1 MTNGELPLRLSSR
14 VVLLDSRDRIFLLEH
29 FTDHP
34 RDAAYKTVW
43 VPPGGGVEPGE
54 SLEDAALRELWEE
67 TGLRLTEVGPL
78 LWTRRGVFT
87 FSGAPTVFAEHFFI
101 ARVDSHDVA
110 DHINPDE
117 LERSS
122 IRGHRWWSHPEIE
135 ASSGLFAPKK
145 LGHLLAPVL
154 LGIYPEA
161 PIEID
166 DGLTGNGS
174 DLPGEE
180 TAP

>member
-1 MTNGELPLRLSSR
+1 MTNEELPVRESSR
-14 VVLLDSRDRIFLLEH
+14 VLLLDSRDRILLLEH
-29 FTDHP
+29 LTDHP
-34 RDAAYKTVW
+34 RDSAFETVW

-78 LWTRRGVFT
+78 LWKRRSVFSFAGTRM
-87 FSGAPTVFAEHFFI
+87 VFAEHFFI
-101 ARVDSHDVA
+101 ARVDSHDVD

-135 ASSGLFAPKK
+135 AWRGLFAPKR
-145 LGHLLAPVL
+145 LAHLLAPVL
-154 LGIYPEA
+154 PGIYPDV

-166 DGLTGNGS
+166 DGLTGDGS
-174 DLPGEE
+174 DLPGVE

>member
-1 MTNGELPLRLSSR
+1 MTSDALPVRLSSR
-14 VVLLDSRDRIFLLEH
+14 VVLIDDADRILLLEH
-29 FTDHP
+29 LTDHP
-34 RDAAYKTVW
+34 RDAAYATVW

-54 SLEDAALRELWEE
+54 SLEEAARRELWEE

-78 LWTRRGVFT
+78 LWKRRSVFS
-87 FSGAPTVFAEHFFI
+87 FSGARTVFAEHFFL
-101 ARVDSHDVA
+101 AHVDSHDVA

-135 ASSGLFAPKK
+135 ASPALFAPKR
-145 LGHLLAPVL
+145 LGRLLAPVL
-154 LGIYPEA
+154 LGSYPEV

-166 DGLTGNGS
+166 DGLTGDGS
-174 DLPGEE
+174 DLPGVE

>member
-1 MTNGELPLRLSSR
+1 MTNGELPVRLSSR

-29 FTDHP
+29 LTDHP
-34 RDAAYKTVW
+34 RDAAYETVW

-78 LWTRRGVFT
+78 LWTRRAVFS
-87 FSGAPTVFAEHFFI
+87 FSGAMTVFAEHFFL

-122 IRGHRWWSHPEIE
+122 IQGHRWWSHAEIE
-135 ASSGLFAPKK
+135 ASHGLFAPKR

-154 LGIYPEA
+154 LGIYPDV

-166 DGLTGNGS
+166 DGLTGDG
-174 DLPGEE
+174 
-180 TAP
+180 